1 MANRHSSIINPHF
14 SSSDS
19 AVPADNLVKITDI
32 NFAYD
37 DRAILKGINMEI
49 PRGQL
54 VAIMG
59 NSGCGKTTL
68 LRLIGGALRPTHGLL
83 LVNGVDMGKID
94 QEALY
99 RLRRRMGT
107 LFQFGALFT
116 DMSVM

>member
-1 MANRHSSIINPHF
+1 M
-14 SSSDS
+14 
-19 AVPADNLVKITDI
+19 PADCLVKITDI

-68 LRLIGGALRPTHGLL
+68 LRMINRMVEPSAGE
-83 LVNGVDMGKID
+83 VEID
-94 QEALY
+94 GE
-99 RLRRRMGT
+99 
-107 LFQFGALFT
+107 
-116 DMSVM
+116 SVRTGNPV